1 VVEDLAG
8 ARVDIQAGEDL
19 AGLAEAVAEAVGLRE
34 AGKSEVTMTDVREA
48 LKNLVERLHEAAR
61 ENLESILLYGS
72 AARGDFHEA
81 HSDLNV
87 LCILRSLRAAELSR
101 VSAVVKWW
109 TTAQHQP
116 APLFFS
122 AEELRQSADVF
133 AIEILDMQQSHRVL
147 YGTDV
152 VAGIRVPMNLHRLQ
166 VEHELRT
173 LLLKLRQ
180 HLLRDV
186 GNQQELG
193 TVLAKSLSSTLTLL
207 RHTLIAF
214 EERPP
219 NAANELFARVTA
231 LTGASATAFEAIQR
245 LRGAKSL
252 DKDAVLPAYDGY
264 LTALEKVITAL
275 DHHLPKHQW
284 QRAGKNSS

>member
-1 VVEDLAG
+1 M
-8 ARVDIQAGEDL
+8 
-19 AGLAEAVAEAVGLRE
+19 
-34 AGKSEVTMTDVREA
+34 SDVNEA
-48 LKNLVERLHEAAR
+48 LKNLVERLHEAAK

-87 LCILRSLRAAELSR
+87 LCILRSLRAAELGR

-109 TTAQHQP
+109 TTVQRQP

-122 AEELRQSADVF
+122 AEELRRSADVF

-152 VAGIRVPMNLHRLQ
+152 VAGINVPMNLHRVQ

-180 HLLRDV
+180 HLLRDA
-186 GNQQELG
+186 GNLHELG

-207 RHTLIAF
+207 RHALIAL

-219 NAANELFARVTA
+219 NVASELFARIAT
-231 LTGASATAFEAIQR
+231 LTGASAPAFEAVQR
-245 LRGAKSL
+245 LREAKSL
-252 DKDAVLPAYDGY
+252 DKEAVLPAYDGY
-264 LTALEKVITAL
+264 LAALEKVIAAL

-284 QRAGKNSS
+284 QRAGKKSS

>member
-1 VVEDLAG
+1 M
-8 ARVDIQAGEDL
+8 
-19 AGLAEAVAEAVGLRE
+19 
-34 AGKSEVTMTDVREA
+34 SDVHEA
-48 LKNLVERLHEAAR
+48 LKNLVERLHDAAR
-61 ENLESILLYGS
+61 ENLESITLYGS

-87 LCILRSLRAAELSR
+87 LCILRSLRAAQLAR
-101 VSAVVKWW
+101 VSGVVKWW
-109 TTAQHQP
+109 TTVQHQT

-133 AIEILDMQQSHRVL
+133 AIEILDMQESHRVL

-152 VAGIRVPMNLHRLQ
+152 VAGINVPMNLHRVQ

-180 HLLRDV
+180 HLLRDEE
-186 GNQQELG
+186 NHQELG
-193 TVLAKSLSSTLTLL
+193 AILAKSFSSALTLL

-214 EERPP
+214 QERPP
-219 NAANELFARVTA
+219 AGASELFARIAA
-231 LTGASATAFEAIQR
+231 LTGADASAFESVGR
-245 LRGAKSL
+245 LREAKSL

-264 LTALEKVITAL
+264 LAALEKVIMAL
-275 DHHLPKHQW
+275 DHHLPKRQW
-284 QRAGKNSS
+284 RRDEEKSS